1 MRKRIAECVKAHRE
15 TRKITAP
22 LQWASRRRQT
32 AGPKRRPQV
41 TPRLPRR
48 RCVTRQA
55 AFLAAYRK
63 TASIPSAAKAAIPS
77 AAKAAG
83 IRPAQHYRWLA
94 SDAAYWQAF
103 AEVQEDVTGILQDT
117 ALGRIR
123 DGWVKP
129 LLYRG
134 RVCGTIRT
142 HPVRLHLF
150 LLKAW
155 IPEKWGSRTFGG

>member
-1 MRKRIAECVKAHRE
+1 MQRKLATGGGHLEAHRASRQISDAPRRRALWRTRRAMRK
-15 TRKITAP
+15 P
-22 LQWASRRRQT
+22 RRNVR
-32 AGPKRRPQV
+32 
-41 TPRLPRR
+41 PRLPRR

-55 AFLAAYRK
+55 AFLASFRK
-63 TASIPSAAKAAIPS
+63 TASIPA

-103 AEVQEDVTGILQDT
+103 AEVQEDVIVTLQDT
-117 ALGRIR
+117 ALERIR
-123 DGWVKP
+123 DGWAKP
-129 LLYRG
+129 LRDKG

-155 IPEKWGSRTFGG
+155 IPEKWGSRIFGG

>member
-63 TASIPSAAKAAIPS
+63 TASIPSAAKAA
-77 AAKAAG
+77 G

-103 AEVQEDVTGILQDT
+103 AEVQEDVIVTLQDK
-117 ALGRIR
+117 ALDRIR
-123 DGWVKP
+123 EGW
-129 LLYRG
+129 G
-134 RVCGTIRT
+134 RVCGTIRQY
-142 HPVRLHLF
+142 PVRLHLF

-155 IPEKWGSRTFGG
+155 IPEKWG